1 MSLRQSSFFLRFL
14 TLGALAHLYVGARL
28 IPDGLH
34 HGPSAAAAVLA
45 LALSCI
51 LIPLGMLARSS
62 ARPPWGD
69 RIAWVGLITMGL
81 FSSLFVFTVLR
92 DALLLI
98 LWLASLAGL
107 ELGWTA
113 LRQAS
118 AWWVA
123 TLALAATIVGFVNA
137 RRLARVV
144 TVDVPIAG
152 LPPDLD
158 GFTIVQI
165 SDIHIGPTIKQR
177 YVQAI
182 VDAVNQESPDLVA
195 ITGDV
200 VDGSVE
206 QLAAQASPLGQL
218 RAPHGVYLVT
228 GNHEYY
234 SGAAPWVAEFRRMG
248 LRVLMNEHALIH
260 PSGLP
265 MIIAGVTDY
274 SAGAFDPHQRS
285 NPAAALAGAPADAWP
300 RILLAHQPRSAA
312 AAEPLGYTLQLSGH
326 THGGQFFPWGF
337 FVRLQQPYTAGLHR
351 HGRMWIYISRGT
363 GYWGPPKRLGA
374 PSEITR
380 LRLRAAPGPASDGAP
395 AGGRAKPADPGR
407 LSTLP
412 DGPALRRRPAAD
424 RAPDSWSARCRW
436 WCW

>member
-1 MSLRQSSFFLRFL
+1 
-14 TLGALAHLYVGARL
+14 
-28 IPDGLH
+28 
-34 HGPSAAAAVLA
+34 
-45 LALSCI
+45 
-51 LIPLGMLARSS
+51 
-62 ARPPWGD
+62 
-69 RIAWVGLITMGL
+69 MGL

-137 RRLARVV
+137 RRRARVV

-165 SDIHIGPTIKQR
+165 SDIHVGPTIKQR

-351 HGRMWIYISRGT
+351 HGKMWIYISRGT
-363 GYWGPPKRLGA
+363 GYWGRPSGWARRPRSRGCACARRRAPRLTAHRPGAA
-374 PSEITR
+374 PSRPT
-380 LRLRAAPGPASDGAP
+380 GPARHAP
-395 AGGRAKPADPGR
+395 
-407 LSTLP
+407 
-412 DGPALRRRPAAD
+412 
-424 RAPDSWSARCRW
+424 
-436 WCW
+436 

>member
-1 MSLRQSSFFLRFL
+1 MAIPLLRACLAGAPVPPRVPTPILVFLRFL

-34 HGPSAAAAVLA
+34 HGPSAAGRAGAGAVLHPDSA
-45 LALSCI
+45 GHAG
-51 LIPLGMLARSS
+51 PVS

-118 AWWVA
+118 ALGGDA
-123 TLALAATIVGFVNA
+123 GAGRHHRGLRQRAPA
-137 RRLARVV
+137 RRVV

-165 SDIHIGPTIKQR
+165 SDIHVGPTIKQR

-218 RAPHGVYLVT
+218 RAPHGVY
-228 GNHEYY
+228 
-234 SGAAPWVAEFRRMG
+234 W
-248 LRVLMNEHALIH
+248 
-260 PSGLP
+260 
-265 MIIAGVTDY
+265 
-274 SAGAFDPHQRS
+274 
-285 NPAAALAGAPADAWP
+285 
-300 RILLAHQPRSAA
+300 
-312 AAEPLGYTLQLSGH
+312 
-326 THGGQFFPWGF
+326 
-337 FVRLQQPYTAGLHR
+337 
-351 HGRMWIYISRGT
+351 
-363 GYWGPPKRLGA
+363 
-374 PSEITR
+374 
-380 LRLRAAPGPASDGAP
+380 
-395 AGGRAKPADPGR
+395 
-407 LSTLP
+407 
-412 DGPALRRRPAAD
+412 
-424 RAPDSWSARCRW
+424 
-436 WCW
+436 

>member
-1 MSLRQSSFFLRFL
+1 MSLRQSTFFLRFL
-14 TLGALAHLYVGARL
+14 TLGALAHVYVGARL
-28 IPDGLH
+28 IPDFLLG
-34 HGPSAAAAVLA
+34 GEGTAAAILA
-45 LALSCI
+45 LVLSCV

-62 ARPPWGD
+62 IHPPWGD
-69 RIAWVGLITMGL
+69 RIAWIGLLAMGL
-81 FSSLFVFTVLR
+81 FSSLFVLTVLR
-92 DALLLI
+92 DALLLAT
-98 LWLASLAGL
+98 WLANLAIHAELPWATLRCASAWTVAGLSLAGSLAGL
-107 ELGWTA
+107 Y
-113 LRQAS
+113 
-118 AWWVA
+118 
-123 TLALAATIVGFVNA
+123 NA

-144 TVDVPIAG
+144 DVDVPIAG
-152 LPPDLD
+152 LPRDLD

-165 SDIHIGPTIKQR
+165 SDIHVGPTIKKR

-182 VDAVNQESPDLVA
+182 VDAVNAQLPDMVA

-218 RAPHGVYLVT
+218 RAPYGVYLVT

-265 MIIAGVTDY
+265 MVVAGVTDY
-274 SAGAFDPHQRS
+274 SAGSFDPQQRS
-285 NPAAALAGAPADAWP
+285 NPRAALAGAPADAFP

-337 FVRLQQPYTAGLHR
+337 FVRFQQPFTAGLHR
-351 HGRMWIYISRGT
+351 LGGMWVYTSRGT
-363 GYWGPPKRLGA
+363 GYWGPPKRLWA

-380 LRLRAAPGPASDGAP
+380 LRLRAASS
-395 AGGRAKPADPGR
+395 
-407 LSTLP
+407 L
-412 DGPALRRRPAAD
+412 
-424 RAPDSWSARCRW
+424 
-436 WCW
+436 

>member
-1 MSLRQSSFFLRFL
+1 M
-14 TLGALAHLYVGARL
+14 
-28 IPDGLH
+28 
-34 HGPSAAAAVLA
+34 
-45 LALSCI
+45 
-51 LIPLGMLARSS
+51 
-62 ARPPWGD
+62 
-69 RIAWVGLITMGL
+69 
-81 FSSLFVFTVLR
+81 
-92 DALLLI
+92 
-98 LWLASLAGL
+98 
-107 ELGWTA
+107 
-113 LRQAS
+113 
-118 AWWVA
+118 A

-312 AAEPLGYTLQLSGH
+312 AEPLGYTLQLSGH
-326 THGGQFFPWGF
+326 THGGQFFPGASSCACSS
-337 FVRLQQPYTAGLHR
+337 PIPPGCTGTAGC
-351 HGRMWIYISRGT
+351 GST
-363 GYWGPPKRLGA
+363 SA
-374 PSEITR
+374 
-380 LRLRAAPGPASDGAP
+380 GAP
-395 AGGRAKPADPGR
+395 ATGD
-407 LSTLP
+407 
-412 DGPALRRRPAAD
+412 RPAAG
-424 RAPDSWSARCRW
+424 RAVRDHAAAPARGARPRV
-436 WCW
+436 

>member
-14 TLGALAHLYVGARL
+14 TLGALAHVYVGARL
-28 IPDGLH
+28 IPDLLLG
-34 HGPSAAAAVLA
+34 GEGTAAAILA
-45 LALSCI
+45 LVLSCV

-62 ARPPWGD
+62 VHPPWGD
-69 RIAWVGLITMGL
+69 RIAWVGLLAMGL
-81 FSSLFVFTVLR
+81 FSSLFVLTALR
-92 DALLLI
+92 DALLLAV
-98 LWLASLAGL
+98 WLANLAIGAALPWTMLRNVSAWAVAGLSLAG
-107 ELGWTA
+107 
-113 LRQAS
+113 S
-118 AWWVA
+118 
-123 TLALAATIVGFVNA
+123 LAGFYNA

-144 TVDVPIAG
+144 DVDVPIAG
-152 LPPDLD
+152 LPKDLD

-165 SDIHIGPTIKQR
+165 SDIHVGPTIKKR

-182 VDAVNQESPDLVA
+182 VDAVNEQLPDMVA

-218 RAPHGVYLVT
+218 RAPYGVYLVT

-265 MIIAGVTDY
+265 MVVAGVTDY
-274 SAGAFDPHQRS
+274 SAGSFDPQQRS
-285 NPAAALAGAPADAWP
+285 NPKAALSGAPADAFP

-337 FVRLQQPYTAGLHR
+337 FVRFQQPFTAGLHR
-351 HGRMWIYISRGT
+351 SGRMWVYTSRGT
-363 GYWGPPKRLGA
+363 GYWGPPKRLWA

-380 LRLRAAPGPASDGAP
+380 LRLRAAP
-395 AGGRAKPADPGR
+395 
-407 LSTLP
+407 
-412 DGPALRRRPAAD
+412 
-424 RAPDSWSARCRW
+424 AR
-436 WCW
+436 